1 MLDPEMGQRPPH
13 LGQVCPVDLAA
24 GLGTDVDV
32 VDLDRAPLE
41 LRGRVAERGRVL
53 FSAAEARR
61 VGFAVA
67 ARLRWSAFRPVRDY
81 GDAFRV
87 LAEEGVLEGPLAER
101 MVALAGA
108 RNLIV
113 HLYAEVDDARLAR
126 AVREGGLDD
135 LSAFAA
141 AVAALALR

>member
-1 MLDPEMGQRPPH
+1 MVDPDRVRRLLVLLERDRSLLAQDRPDPYRRRHLVQTAAQIAIILANHVIAADGYRPP
-13 LGQVCPVDLAA
+13 
-24 GLGTDVDV
+24 
-32 VDLDRAPLE
+32 
-41 LRGRVAERGRVL
+41 
-53 FSAAEARR
+53 
-61 VGFAVA
+61 
-67 ARLRWSAFRPVRDY
+67 RDY

-87 LAEEGVLEGPLAER
+87 LAEEGVLDRVLAER

-113 HLYAEVDDARLAR
+113 HLYAEVDDERLAR

-141 AVAALALR
+141 AVAALA

>member
-1 MLDPEMGQRPPH
+1 MASAQISI
-13 LGQVCPVDLAA
+13 DLANHVIA
-24 GLGTDVDV
+24 ADGH
-32 VDLDRAPLE
+32 
-41 LRGRVAERGRVL
+41 RV
-53 FSAAEARR
+53 
-61 VGFAVA
+61 
-67 ARLRWSAFRPVRDY
+67 PRDY

-87 LAEEGVLEGPLAER
+87 LAEVGVLDDGLAGR

-113 HLYAEVDDARLAR
+113 HLYAEVDDERLAR

-141 AVAALALR
+141 RIAALVEP